1 MKAGMELY
9 GRRSGTESDQQQVE
23 WAPAGQEPGLVGGN
37 FELISILLLVFYLH
51 CEMLGFQ

>member
-37 FELISILLLVFYLH
+37 FELVSISLLVFYLH